1 MGSLTFNG
9 GPIVVNEESWRNGI
23 TKEWWGQVDWDSI
36 RESQDLA
43 KDFDKEVC
51 SKIYLGG
58 IEAPLR
64 AQVKSY
70 VKFCFQPRSKG
81 QAVRADVYE
90 CACSIPSHGAGKTAK
105 QMKKLP

>member
-64 AQVKSY
+64 AQVKLRF
-70 VKFCFQPRSKG
+70 KFGIQPRSNS
-81 QAVRADVYE
+81 QAIREMDHPLVISNRVILA
-90 CACSIPSHGAGKTAK
+90 T
-105 QMKKLP
+105 

>member
-9 GPIVVNEESWRNGI
+9 GPIVVNEASWRNGI

-64 AQVKSY
+64 AQVKLY
-70 VKFCFQPRSKG
+70 V
-81 QAVRADVYE
+81 
-90 CACSIPSHGAGKTAK
+90 TAK
-105 QMKKLP
+105 VHSRLKCLGGVPVL